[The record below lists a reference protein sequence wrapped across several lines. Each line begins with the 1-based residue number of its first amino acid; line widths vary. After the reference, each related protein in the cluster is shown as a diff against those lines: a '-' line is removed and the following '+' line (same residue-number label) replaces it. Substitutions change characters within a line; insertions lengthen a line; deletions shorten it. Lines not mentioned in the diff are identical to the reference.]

1 MLTKPPARKSVNLS
15 LNKELLAE
23 AKALDINL
31 SRAAEEGI
39 AVTVSA
45 EKTRRWK
52 EENRE
57 AIQGWNDYV
66 EQNGLPLAK
75 YRMF

>member
-1 MLTKPPARKSVNLS
+1 MLTKASGRKSVNLS

-23 AKALDINL
+23 AKALGINM

-39 AVTVSA
+39 AEVISA
-45 EKTRRWK
+45 EKARRWK

-57 AIQGWNDYV
+57 AIRDWNEYV
-66 EQNGLPLAK
+66 ERNGLPLAK
-75 YRMF
+75 YRTF